1 VRNLLGLRV
10 GYGYD
15 VHRLV
20 PGRPLIIGGVEL
32 PYPFGLEGHSD
43 ADVLLHAI
51 TDALLGAAALGDIG
65 AHFPNDD
72 KRWHN
77 ASSLELLKRS
87 CTLVVNA
94 GFTIVNIDSTVVAE
108 EPKLRPHI
116 DEMRKRIA
124 ICLGLDGSRI
134 GIKATTAEGTGPE
147 GRQEAITA
155 RAVVLIVHGFGG

>member
-1 VRNLLGLRV
+1 MTSVLGLRV

-15 VHRLV
+15 IHRLV
-20 PGRPLIIGGVEL
+20 AGRPLIIGGVEL
-32 PYPFGLEGHSD
+32 EHPLGLEGHSD

-65 AHFPNDD
+65 VHFPNDD
-72 KRWHN
+72 ERWRS

-116 DEMRKRIA
+116 DEMRKRIS

-155 RAVVLIVHGFGG
+155 RAVALIVHGFGG

>member
-1 VRNLLGLRV
+1 MDLQRLRV

-15 VHRLV
+15 VHRLE
-20 PGRPLIIGGVEL
+20 PDRPLIIGGVHIEHRL
-32 PYPFGLEGHSD
+32 GLQGHSD

-72 KRWHN
+72 ERWRN
-77 ASSLELLKRS
+77 VSSLNLLKRA

-94 GFTIVNIDSTVVAE
+94 GYTIVNIDSTVVAE

-116 DEMRKRIA
+116 DEMRKRVALCI
-124 ICLGLDGSRI
+124 GLDVSRI

-155 RAVVLIVHGFGG
+155 RAVALLVHGFG